1 MGFNCMSQLVF
12 NLRVRSRRDRIAR
25 EATLRVHCTSLP
37 FWVPSKLIAKG
48 LLVVL
53 LGTLGTSVNAQPP
66 IAPTIAQSQ
75 DASKTNLVA
84 QQLLGRWEAKDPT
97 SDQVFTFIFA
107 PDGKLYVVLP
117 ERDGTSMALKAA
129 YQINP
134 TTQPKQLDI
143 QLSPKEKAL
152 TIFEFTADGKL
163 RLDLDG
169 LTPGQPRPTE
179 FKPNATLFSKVSS
192 STTVPE
198 NIQVIDLETLENSNN
213 RTSQKPQD
221 EAKKYMYALTKVQ
234 QAHYQEVGKFATT
247 IEEVSIGLRTET
259 ESYRYRIVPQADEKQ
274 SVMVTAEAKN
284 SELPSYTGAVFV
296 TKVNGE
302 TTTAAQICETDK
314 PSTSPPPMPA
324 APAANS
330 LKIQCPAGSRSLQ

>member
-1 MGFNCMSQLVF
+1 MS
-12 NLRVRSRRDRIAR
+12 DY
-25 EATLRVHCTSLP
+25 LRVHCTSLP
-37 FWVPSKLIAKG
+37 FWVPRKLIAKG

-53 LGTLGTSVNAQPP
+53 LGILGTSVNAQPP
-66 IAPTIAQSQ
+66 IAPTIAQAQ

-84 QQLLGRWEAKDPT
+84 QQLLGRWEAEDPT
-97 SDQVFTFIFA
+97 SHKVFTFIFA
-107 PDGKLYVVLP
+107 PDGKLFVVLP
-117 ERDGTSMALKAA
+117 ERDGASMALKAA

-134 TTQPKQLDI
+134 ATQPKQLDI

-152 TIFEFTADGKL
+152 TIFEFTTDGKL
-163 RLDLDG
+163 RLDLEG

-179 FKPNATLFSKVSS
+179 FKPSATLFSKVSS

-198 NIQVIDLETLENSNN
+198 NIRVIALETF
-213 RTSQKPQD
+213 QKPED

-234 QAHYQEVGKFATT
+234 QAHYREVGKFATT
-247 IEEVSIGLRTET
+247 IEQVSIGLRTET
-259 ESYRYRIVPQADEKQ
+259 ESYRYRIVPQGDEKQ
-274 SVMVTAEAKN
+274 SVMVTAEAKKA
-284 SELPSYTGAVFV
+284 ELPSYTGAVFV

-314 PSTSPPPMPA
+314 PSTSPPAMPA
-324 APAANS
+324 APADSS